1 MTFFTHCSTV
11 FTFQYFFQVNRFYVS
26 LNVLFIGTYIVVL
39 FTLSNW
45 FLHAAFF
52 LLQPLIW
59 WRCILIFI
67 FSWVMMHL
75 ARLPSQT
82 VNNCRG
88 IVNFLHGMYVR
99 EPLWYINWNIV
110 CRQELW
116 VWQEIGQLN
125 TDTPLHILRRSNLN

>member
-1 MTFFTHCSTV
+1 MKWDLPNVFSDLRLAFLKNFTLQFLLSRFNFSHLNNFDIFTHCSTV

-88 IVNFLHGMYVR
+88 IVNFLPGIY
-99 EPLWYINWNIV
+99 
-110 CRQELW
+110 
-116 VWQEIGQLN
+116 
-125 TDTPLHILRRSNLN
+125 